1 MDEVLFPALI
11 EPVRVLYL
19 HHNLTLKA
27 PYLFPVTSFLF
38 PVNPEEDPCHE
49 KCGYRAAGDDVVDRV
64 RTHFAGSVSQ
74 LAFHVLLWVRIAR
87 LVRSSIDRMSASV
100 TRIGFT
106 QLQAVSTTT
115 VLFVEPVFAQLVIN
129 IVARHASNGFLNI

>member
-1 MDEVLFPALI
+1 MALI
-11 EPVRVLYL
+11 ESVRAFYL
-19 HHNLTLKA
+19 HHYLTLHLPDFIA
-27 PYLFPVTSFLF
+27 VTAFLL

-49 KCGYRAAGDDVVDRV
+49 KCGYRAAGNDVVDRV
-64 RTHFAGSVSQ
+64 RTHLAASVSQ

-87 LVRSSIDRMSASV
+87 FVRSSIDRMSASV
-100 TRIGFT
+100 RRIGFT

-115 VLFVEPVFAQLVIN
+115 VLFVEPVSAQLVIN